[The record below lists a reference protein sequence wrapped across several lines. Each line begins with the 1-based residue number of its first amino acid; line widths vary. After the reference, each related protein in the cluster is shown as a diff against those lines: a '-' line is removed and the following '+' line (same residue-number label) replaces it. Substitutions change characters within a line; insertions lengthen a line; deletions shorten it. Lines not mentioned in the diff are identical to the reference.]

1 MQIENRLSPEQ
12 CAGMDDIR
20 AEIDLLDRTVVSLI
34 GKRYQYVLAAAKF
47 KTSATSVRAP
57 ERFKA
62 MLEQRRQWAA
72 QEGLSP
78 DAIERMFCRLKDFRR
93 VATRY
98 DRNAVNFLAAVC
110 IAATVSYWL

>member
-20 AEIDLLDRTVVSLI
+20 AEIDMLDKAVVSLI

-57 ERFKA
+57 ERLKA
-62 MLEQRRQWAA
+62 MLEKRRQWAE

-78 DAIERMFCRLKDFRR
+78 DAIERMFSDLVNHFIEEEMRR
-93 VATRY
+93 WKSTHA
-98 DRNAVNFLAAVC
+98 
-110 IAATVSYWL
+110 

>member
-12 CAGMDDIR
+12 CAGMEDIR
-20 AEIDLLDRTVVSLI
+20 AEIDLLDRAVVSLI

-72 QEGLSP
+72 QNNLNP
-78 DAIERMFCRLKDFRR
+78 NAIEHMFSDL
-93 VATRY
+93 
-98 DRNAVNFLAAVC
+98 VNHFIEEEMERWKSAHA
-110 IAATVSYWL
+110 